1 MKIRSIHVQKF
12 RNHTQTDT
20 AFGGGINAV
29 LGENGEGKTN
39 LLEAISYLCL
49 TKSFFGSSD
58 GVVLQVGE
66 NHFEIAGELEAD
78 AGIRYHIAVT
88 YDRLQGEKKFS
99 INRSPVGSFAE
110 VIGSFPVVVLSPE
123 SGAITTGGPA
133 DRRKFL
139 DFVISQSSKLYLE
152 DLLEYRRVLR
162 QRNKVLFD
170 GKVMRSDCTELL
182 EPWDQELV
190 DRGVRITHRRN
201 LFLEELQPLVNEAYR
216 SVAGRVES
224 PSIRYQPSVQHSG
237 EAGEDEIRRQ
247 FEEDLR
253 RTANEERKL
262 GVTLVGPHR
271 DELHLDIQGL
281 DVRSHASQGQHKTFL
296 VALKM
301 AEFLYL
307 QTKRK
312 ERPILLLDD
321 VFSELDAHRA
331 GRLLTLTES
340 IGQAFITATSD
351 RVFPDDFDWTGN
363 HRRFVVQQGTV
374 EHEKPS
380 IGTRAVSQQR
390 A

>member
-1 MKIRSIHVQKF
+1 MKIRNIHVQKF
-12 RNHTQTDT
+12 RNHTQSD
-20 AFGGGINAV
+20 AVFGGGINAV
-29 LGENGEGKTN
+29 LGQNGEGKTN

-66 NHFEIAGELEAD
+66 HGFELAGEMESD
-78 AGIRYHIAVT
+78 AGIRYHVAVT
-88 YDRLQGEKKFS
+88 YDRLRGEKKFS
-99 INRSPVGSFAE
+99 INRSPVASFAE
-110 VIGSFPVVVLSPE
+110 VIGTFPVVVLSPE
-123 SGAITTGGPA
+123 SGAITMGGPA

-139 DFVISQSSKLYLE
+139 DFVISQSSKVYLE

-170 GKVMRSDCTELL
+170 GRVTRSDCTELL
-182 EPWDQELV
+182 EPWDEELV

-201 LFLEELQPLVNEAYR
+201 VFLKELQPLVNEAYGR
-216 SVAGRVES
+216 VAGRVES
-224 PSIRYQPSVQHSG
+224 PFLQYQPSVHHTE
-237 EAGEDEIRRQ
+237 EASEEEIRRQ
-247 FEEDLR
+247 FELDLR
-253 RTANEERKL
+253 RTTGEERKL

-271 DELHLDIQGL
+271 DEMHLEIQGL

-307 QTKRK
+307 QEKQN

-321 VFSELDAHRA
+321 MFTELDAQRA
-331 GRLLTLTES
+331 SRLLTLTES

-351 RVFPDDFDWTGN
+351 RVFPSNFDWAEN
-363 HRRFVVQQGTV
+363 HRRFVVQRGTV
-374 EHEKPS
+374 EHEES
-380 IGTRAVSQQR
+380 SVGTRAVSRRR